1 MTKKRRRMTNGE
13 LRKIILERRTFEE
26 KMKEQKKI

>member
-13 LRKIILERRTFEE
+13 LRKTILERRTFEE